1 MCFTGIIS
9 KVLYKTIISA
19 GAIVDNKLER
29 DTKHALNVNEK
40 VLKNILKRNEES
52 EIGKKYDFK
61 NIKTIDD
68 YKNKVPITKYDYYEE
83 YIKRMAKGEKKVLMC
98 DEVEYFGHTSG
109 TTGKQKL
116 IPSTKK
122 ARMIASK
129 YMAFLL
135 NRYPYDN
142 LKYEWKY
149 GRGLLI
155 ADIVMTSYTE
165 GNIPVCSATS
175 GGMKA
180 MGKMIK
186 YLYTSPYEVMTIK
199 DKESSLYLHIL
210 FALKERGLTF
220 ISGVFISSVLDMFRI
235 MEENHLDLVK
245 DIRTGKVNR
254 NLVIDDD
261 VREKLNSYLEPDA
274 MRADELEKIFKDGFR
289 ACARKIWPSL
299 VYIGTVTGANFSIY
313 DDKVNYYTNYL
324 PIYSPCYAA
333 TEATI
338 GMNKNVGIIKY
349 IVIPDTVFYEF
360 LPVDMENK
368 QGGKIITKN
377 IDELEIG
384 EKYEV
389 LVTNYSGLYR
399 YRLGDVV
406 RVVGYYNNSPEIVF
420 EYRKNQVL
428 NMASEKTNEMQLV
441 AALRNTVKISELEI
455 IDYIT
460 EPDNNV
466 SPGRYI
472 IYVEFK
478 DPLDAFTLKRVE
490 KQLEIELKRTNIAY
504 DRARY
509 NFKLS
514 PLKLVQLKKGT
525 FNKVKESMYHKGVSK
540 NQIKV
545 PRVINK
551 ENIRQII
558 KEGRM

>member
-9 KVLYKTIISA
+9 KALYKTIISA
-19 GAIVDNKLER
+19 AVVVDHKLER

-40 VLKNILKRNEES
+40 VLRNILKRNEKS

-61 NIKTIDD
+61 DIKTIEE
-68 YKNKVPITKYDYYEE
+68 YKDKVPVTQYDFYED
-83 YIKRMAKGEKKVLMC
+83 YIKRMAKGEKNVLMC
-98 DEVEYFGHTSG
+98 DEIEYFGHTSG

-129 YMAFLL
+129 YMALL
-135 NRYPYDN
+135 ISRYAYDN

-149 GRGLLI
+149 GRGMLI

-165 GNIPVCSATS
+165 GNIPICSATS

-180 MGKMIK
+180 MGKMLQ
-186 YLYTSPYEVMTIK
+186 YLYTSPIEVLMIK
-199 DKESSLYLHIL
+199 DKEASLYLHIL

-235 MEENHLDLVK
+235 MEENHIDLVK
-245 DIRTGKVNR
+245 DIRMGRVNR
-254 NLVIDDD
+254 NLNIDDKT
-261 VREKLNSYLEPDA
+261 REKLNSYLKPDA
-274 MRADELEKIFKDGFR
+274 ARADELEKIFKDSFK

-299 VYIGTVTGANFSIY
+299 IYIGTVTGANFSIY

-338 GMNKNVGIIKY
+338 GMNKNVGIIRY

-360 LPVDMENK
+360 LPVDEDDSDNR
-368 QGGKIITKN
+368 KIKTKN

-389 LVTNYSGLYR
+389 LLTNYSGLYR
-399 YRLGDVV
+399 YRLGDVI

-441 AALRNTVKISELEI
+441 SALRNTARIFSLDI
-455 IDYIT
+455 TDYTT

-478 DPLDAFTLKRVE
+478 EPLDTLRLKRVE

-509 NFKLS
+509 SFKLS
-514 PLKLVQLKKGT
+514 ALKLVQLKKGT

-551 ENIRQII
+551 ENIRKAIND
-558 KEGRM
+558 GRM

>member
-261 VREKLNSYLEPDA
+261 VREKLNS
-274 MRADELEKIFKDGFR
+274 
-289 ACARKIWPSL
+289 
-299 VYIGTVTGANFSIY
+299 
-313 DDKVNYYTNYL
+313 
-324 PIYSPCYAA
+324 
-333 TEATI
+333 
-338 GMNKNVGIIKY
+338 
-349 IVIPDTVFYEF
+349 
-360 LPVDMENK
+360 
-368 QGGKIITKN
+368 
-377 IDELEIG
+377 
-384 EKYEV
+384 
-389 LVTNYSGLYR
+389 
-399 YRLGDVV
+399 
-406 RVVGYYNNSPEIVF
+406 
-420 EYRKNQVL
+420 
-428 NMASEKTNEMQLV
+428 
-441 AALRNTVKISELEI
+441 
-455 IDYIT
+455 
-460 EPDNNV
+460 
-466 SPGRYI
+466 
-472 IYVEFK
+472 
-478 DPLDAFTLKRVE
+478 
-490 KQLEIELKRTNIAY
+490 
-504 DRARY
+504 
-509 NFKLS
+509 
-514 PLKLVQLKKGT
+514 
-525 FNKVKESMYHKGVSK
+525 
-540 NQIKV
+540 
-545 PRVINK
+545 
-551 ENIRQII
+551 
-558 KEGRM
+558 